1 MLPGIEGKMNIYFAG
16 MIGAGKTTLGK
27 PLATRLGW
35 SFDDLDDAMARQA
48 GKPFSQVVAE
58 EGWLGFRERE
68 YKIIKQF
75 AAMDHTVVGLGGG
88 TVRYE
93 WNCDK
98 LRSTGVN
105 ILLIAGLNTLVER
118 VKINDRPRV
127 NPKTTL
133 EQDIE
138 QIWGKHQDLYYKF
151 ADIVYP
157 TDKGKT
163 VEQEVDELLEILRS
177 RYSIG

>member
-1 MLPGIEGKMNIYFAG
+1 MNLYLAG

-27 PLATRLGW
+27 PLAARLGW
-35 SFDDLDDAMARQA
+35 PFDDLDAAMARLA

-58 EGWLGFRERE
+58 DGWLGFRELE
-68 YKIIKQF
+68 YTIIKQF
-75 AAMDHTVVGLGGG
+75 AAMHHTVIGLGGG

-93 WNCDK
+93 WNCDM
-98 LRSTGVN
+98 LRNTGVN
-105 ILLIAGLNTLVER
+105 ILLTADLNTLAQR
-118 VKINDRPRV
+118 VKLNDRPRV

-133 EQDIE
+133 EQDLA
-138 QIWGKHQDLYYKF
+138 QIWGEHQALYYKF

-157 TDKGKT
+157 TDAGKT
-163 VEQEVDELLEILRS
+163 IEQEVDELLEILRS

>member
-1 MLPGIEGKMNIYFAG
+1 MEVDRGRPCNISWHTPGNHSPYCQGGCLLLPGIEGKMNIYFAG

-27 PLATRLGW
+27 SLETRLGW
-35 SFDDLDDAMARQA
+35 SFDDLDDAMARQS

-68 YKIIKQF
+68 YRIIKQF

-118 VKINDRPRV
+118 VKINYRPRV
-127 NPKTTL
+127 KT
-133 EQDIE
+133 E
-138 QIWGKHQDLYYKF
+138 K
-151 ADIVYP
+151 
-157 TDKGKT
+157 
-163 VEQEVDELLEILRS
+163 
-177 RYSIG
+177 